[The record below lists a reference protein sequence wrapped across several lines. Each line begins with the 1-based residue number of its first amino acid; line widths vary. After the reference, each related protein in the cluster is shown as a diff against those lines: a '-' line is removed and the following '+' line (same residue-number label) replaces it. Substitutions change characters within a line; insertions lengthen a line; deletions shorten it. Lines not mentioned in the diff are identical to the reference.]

1 MSTQKIRLRA
11 RYRSV
16 QVRASEL
23 DGILNAHAFLR
34 VERPP
39 ELWTTSVDLE
49 PFIRLLGEMIAAALA
64 RNGNK
69 LEEITLNV
77 SNVVVEPEAAEP
89 APEGGY
95 VAVTIR
101 SRGDWGPETR
111 WSPGEATRMINPDLT
126 VALTTANA
134 SYAYTRALADGEGS
148 ITVFF
153 AAAGRRGSP
162 PFRAGAP

>member
-1 MSTQKIRLRA
+1 MCTQKIRLRPG
-11 RYRSV
+11 YRSV
-16 QVRASEL
+16 SVRASEL

-34 VERPP
+34 MERPL

-49 PFIRLLGEMIAAALA
+49 PFIRLLGEMIAAALV

-77 SNVVVEPEAAEP
+77 SNVVVDPEAAGP
-89 APEGGY
+89 ASEGDY

-101 SRGDWGPETR
+101 CRGDWRPETL
-111 WSPGEATRMINPDLT
+111 WSPGEEARVVSPDLT
-126 VALTTANA
+126 AALTSANA
-134 SYAYTRALADGEGS
+134 SYAYTRVLGDGEGS

-153 AAAGRRGSP
+153 AAAVGDGKP
-162 PFRAGAP
+162 AV